1 MDLEKYLEEKRTA
14 VNSALDSLL
23 PVEKEFPQT
32 LHSAMRYS
40 MFAGGKRIRPAM
52 TIAAAE
58 AVGGNAEDVIEVA
71 CATELIHT
79 YSLIHDD
86 LPAMDDDDLRRGKPT
101 CHKAFGEAQAI
112 LAGDALLTLAFEVMV
127 EGAKGANNG
136 MIIQVIGEMAKASG
150 SLGMVGGQLVDIE
163 SEGMD
168 VDIAILDFIHTH
180 KTGALINASIRIGAI
195 MAGGTAGQLDAIT
208 KYGKSIGTA
217 FQITDDIL
225 DVVGEKE
232 QLGKNTNGDAKK
244 GKVTYPG
251 LVGLSESKRRAKEWM
266 DIALDALKDFDKK
279 ADPLRAIACY
289 IVERRW

>member
-1 MDLEKYLEEKRTA
+1 LDLEKYLEEKRTA